1 MISHACSSCGK
12 MLDGSSRTYSPE
24 LRMWIARC
32 GRCGFAVR
40 WSPRHAREPAR
51 IWARLRAL
59 NLRLGVAIGALQFG
73 VILMLFS
80 GSYLY
85 DRYQRGFVNLD
96 LDATLSR
103 VAPALIAGIVAGVF
117 VGLSAATISLHQRL
131 LASLGVAWAGV
142 ALPCLVLSSLLV
154 LGDTGAA
161 NFFGRW
167 GDVLGSYVMYP
178 ESSAIVLGAPLLVSL
193 LTAFLLRLSLR
204 RLIRT
209 AVRNAARGR
218 RQTLALVGRTT
229 TAFPKPTP

>member
-1 MISHACSSCGK
+1 

-40 WSPRHAREPAR
+40 WSPRFAREPAR

-73 VILMLFS
+73 VILMLSTGTF
-80 GSYLY
+80 LY
-85 DRYQRGFVNLD
+85 DRFDRGFVSPD

-103 VAPALIAGIVAGVF
+103 AAPALIAGILAGIF
-117 VGLSAATISLHQRL
+117 VGLSAATIATHRRVL
-131 LASLGVAWAGV
+131 LSLGMAWAGV

-154 LGDTGAA
+154 LGDTGPG
-161 NFFGRW
+161 NFLGRW
-167 GDVLGSYVMYP
+167 REVIGSYARYP
-178 ESSAIVLGAPLLVSL
+178 EASAVVLGAPLVVSL
-193 LTAFLLRLSLR
+193 VTAIVLRFSIE

-209 AVRNAARGR
+209 AVRKAARAR
-218 RQTLALVGRTT
+218 RQTLALGGRAT
-229 TAFPKPTP
+229 TAFPRPTP

>member
-12 MLDGSSRTYSPE
+12 MLDGSSRSYSPG

-32 GRCGFAVR
+32 SRCGFAVR

-73 VILMLFS
+73 VILMLFT
-80 GSYLY
+80 GSFLY
-85 DRYQRGFVNLD
+85 DRYERGFVNLD

-117 VGLSAATISLHQRL
+117 VGLSAATLAPHRRL
-131 LASLGVAWAGV
+131 LSSLAMAWAGV

-154 LGDTGAA
+154 LGDTGAG
-161 NFFGRW
+161 NFFRRW

-178 ESSAIVLGAPLLVSL
+178 ETSAIVLGAPLVVSL
-193 LTAFLLRLSLR
+193 LTAFVLRISIQ
-204 RLIRT
+204 RLILT
-209 AVRNAARGR
+209 AVRKAARGR